1 MIALLAAATVVV
13 LATVIVAGAEAVA
26 ASTALNRET
35 APFRWTQLDRRA
47 RGAALRHLRGCALRG
62 AAGYLR
68 AIAPATAVSVTVTG
82 GLTVTLAVLSG
93 AGPARRVLAVGCLL
107 TAAVVVGVAVLV
119 LRALPRQDGDA
130 RPSGGRF
137 VPVDPAVLRTDLTPR
152 ARAELGSGVRERQ
165 QRAQQDDLDGVAA
178 EAAAVLG
185 RVVEL
190 TPEELRARVARQV
203 ALWPTGPGA
212 AASVGDRAFR
222 DTMEQLDHLFEQ
234 LEREL
239 ADGVPV
245 AAARDFWYTVVL
257 RTLRHAA
264 GPRALAGLTASA
276 RQGGLRP
283 GGPPTDRPDAP
294 REGRARAADV
304 GSGPGAVDGSGESS
318 EDVIDL
324 RRAELR
330 RRRGAESR
338 SHRHEA

>member
-1 MIALLAAATVVV
+1 MTALLVAATVVV
-13 LATVIVAGAEAVA
+13 LAAVTVAGAGAVA
-26 ASTALNRET
+26 ASTALDRET
-35 APFRWTQLDRRA
+35 APFRWAQLDRHA
-47 RGAALRHLRGCALRG
+47 RGAARRHLRGCALRG

-68 AIAPATAVSVTVTG
+68 AIAPATAVSLTVTG
-82 GLTVTLAVLSG
+82 GLTVTFAVLSG

-107 TAAVVVGVAVLV
+107 TAAAAVGVAAVV

-130 RPSGGRF
+130 LPSGGRLI
-137 VPVDPAVLRTDLTPR
+137 PVDPTILRTDLPPR
-152 ARAELGSGVRERQ
+152 VRAELGSGVRERQ
-165 QRAQQDDLDGVAA
+165 QRTQQDDLDGVAA
-178 EAAAVLG
+178 EVAAVVG

-203 ALWPTGPGA
+203 ALWPTGPRA
-212 AASVGDRAFR
+212 TASVGDRAFR
-222 DTMEQLDHLFEQ
+222 DTMEQFDHLFEQ

-245 AAARDFWYTVVL
+245 AAARAFWYTVVL

-264 GPRALAGLTASA
+264 GPRALAGLTTSA

-283 GGPPTDRPDAP
+283 GGPPTGRPDAS
-294 REGRARAADV
+294 REGQARAADA
-304 GSGPGAVDGSGESS
+304 GSVPGTVDGSGEPS

-324 RRAELR
+324 RRAEVR
-330 RRRGAESR
+330 RRRGAEPR